1 MTLRSTPERATAW
14 RNCHPDFVR
23 AVETLILKFID
34 KNNKMNWKPGSG
46 DVINERSDKVRER
59 ELPSKTHADVH
70 LYEEISVYFNALS
83 IPALWLR
90 APMAKF

>member
-1 MTLRSTPERATAW
+1 M
-14 RNCHPDFVR
+14 
-23 AVETLILKFID
+23 
-34 KNNKMNWKPGSG
+34 
-46 DVINERSDKVRER
+46 INEMSDKVRER

-70 LYEEISVYFNALS
+70 LYEEISVCFNALS